1 VRWIEISAQ
10 CHPEAVESVS
20 ELLSEIA
27 AGGVAIEEPYDLE
40 DDGQRYRHI
49 PGALVTLRAYI
60 PEDDEAA
67 PKQARLATALWH
79 LKSLGDHFIGDLTTR
94 TVDDEDWAEAWK
106 AHFHVTRIG
115 RRTVICPTWREYTPE
130 SPDDIIIAI
139 DPGMA
144 FGTGTHPTTRMC
156 LEALEDVTHT
166 GDDVL
171 DVGTG
176 SGILTIAALRLGAAR
191 ALAIDISTVAVRTT
205 QENIAL
211 NGLTGQVAVTQGT
224 LGIGPDGEPLLTPAA
239 PELGEDP
246 LALLGAVRA
255 ITPARLV
262 VANIIARVI
271 GALAPALYAA
281 TAPGGTLVASGI
293 IQDRRHEAQDPLIAA
308 GFTITRVL
316 QEDDWLT
323 LIARRDA

>member
-1 VRWIEISAQ
+1 MPHCAAYFIDRPAYCRRVAEFFGGAMDVPVVASPKPTVKLNRAAAPHARQKCEASSVRWIEISVQ

-27 AGGVAIEEPYDLE
+27 AGGVAIEEPYELE

-49 PGALVTLRAYI
+49 PGALVTLHGYI
-60 PEDDEAA
+60 PEDADA
-67 PKQARLATALWH
+67 PRKQERLATALWH
-79 LKSLGDHFIGDLTTR
+79 LKSLGDHFIGDSTTR
-94 TVDDEDWAEAWK
+94 TVDDEDWAETWK

-115 RRTVICPTWREYTPE
+115 RRTVIQPTWREYTPE

-156 LEALEDVTHT
+156 LEALEDVTQP

-191 ALAIDISTVAVRTT
+191 ALAIDISTIAVRTT

-211 NGLTGQVAVTQGT
+211 NDLTDRAEVTQGT
-224 LGIGPDGEPLLTPAA
+224 LGLGPDGEPTADPPRRSWGKTPW
-239 PELGEDP
+239 
-246 LALLGAVRA
+246 RC
-255 ITPARLV
+255 
-262 VANIIARVI
+262 
-271 GALAPALYAA
+271 
-281 TAPGGTLVASGI
+281 
-293 IQDRRHEAQDPLIAA
+293 
-308 GFTITRVL
+308 
-316 QEDDWLT
+316 
-323 LIARRDA
+323 